1 VTEIKSSPAI
11 KAVLSNGTTR
21 TFCRTE
27 NIRPTQDGNFGA
39 VRTMIT
45 ETLTAVDGGI
55 RVDSHAVGTVEG
67 THIDQRSSDFYL
79 GVTMERAAA
88 YRIRMGYHE
97 VTPRETKRQLRVIR
111 RRPVPEPHGSAAPAR
126 AGDGGGRGR
135 QDAPRAGAVDGR
147 RSRVSPYT
155 LCLVTLHQARHLG
168 MSAHVAGGWIATA
181 SAVRAVVDDS
191 VPRALGPVLL
201 ALVPSDWDE
210 AQAAVSPELAERI
223 ATRLETLAAR
233 LDEPDA
239 ADYAARIRAVRS

>member
-111 RRPVPEPHGSAAPAR
+111 DSEALGLDEGTAVDMVAEYGDKMDLECSRLGITIAGVSKNHPDLSTFGSAA
-126 AGDGGGRGR
+126 
-135 QDAPRAGAVDGR
+135 
-147 RSRVSPYT
+147 RSES
-155 LCLVTLHQARHLG
+155 L
-168 MSAHVAGGWIATA
+168 
-181 SAVRAVVDDS
+181 
-191 VPRALGPVLL
+191 
-201 ALVPSDWDE
+201 
-210 AQAAVSPELAERI
+210 
-223 ATRLETLAAR
+223 R
-233 LDEPDA
+233 LDGEIKDCGD
-239 ADYAARIRAVRS
+239 DY